1 MRFKQFSVDDG
12 RCAMKVGT
20 DGILLGAWV
29 SCEGARKL
37 LDIGTGSGLIALM
50 AAQRCAAWGDRR
62 FNITAIDIDAAAAGQ
77 AAENFAASPWA
88 GQLTA
93 LPLSL
98 DAFLAEGHDGEFDVI
113 VSNPP
118 YYITG
123 KSIIPAGEARS
134 AARRDADL
142 SLDDIVRAAAAL
154 LAPQGRLA
162 LILPRARE
170 ADLLAACAAVGMEPL
185 RRCLVCTTPRK
196 APSRLLVE
204 VGRMQGEPSES
215 VSWGRS
221 DETVRTYP
229 ANQPP
234 SYLQWCRSGT
244 FDGTYPKVGRDLPH
258 QEEACLTIGSPEFKT
273 LTGDYYL

>member
-1 MRFKQFSVDDG
+1 
-12 RCAMKVGT
+12 MKVGT

-29 SCEGARKL
+29 STEGAGKL

-50 AAQRCAAWGDRR
+50 AAQRCAAGGDRR
-62 FNITAIDIDAAAAGQ
+62 FHITGIDIDAEAAVQ

-88 GQLTA
+88 EQLSA
-93 LPLSL
+93 RHASL
-98 DAFLAEGHDGEFDVI
+98 AEFVEEGHDGAFDVI

-123 KSIIPAGEARS
+123 KSIIPAGEART
-134 AARRDADL
+134 AARRDSDL
-142 SLDDIVRAAAAL
+142 SLDDILRAAAVL

-162 LILPRARE
+162 LILPTARE
-170 ADLLAACAAVGMEPL
+170 ADLLAACAAAGMEPV
-185 RRCLVCTTPRK
+185 RRCLVRTTPRK

-204 VGRMQGEPSES
+204 VGRMQGDPSES

-258 QEEACLTIGSPEFKT
+258 QEEACLTIGSPEFRT
-273 LTGDYYL
+273 LTGDFYL

>member
-1 MRFKQFSVDDG
+1 MRFKQFSVDDD

-29 SCEGARKL
+29 SCEGAGKL

-50 AAQRCAAWGDRR
+50 AAQRCAAGGDRR
-62 FNITAIDIDAAAAGQ
+62 FHITAIDIDAAAAGQ

-98 DAFLAEGHDGEFDVI
+98 ADFVAEGHCGQFDVI

-123 KSIIPAGEARS
+123 KSIIPAGEART

-142 SLDDIVRAAAAL
+142 SLDDILRAASVL

-162 LILPRARE
+162 LILPTARE
-170 ADLLAACAAVGMEPL
+170 ADLLAACAAAGMEPV
-185 RRCLVCTTPRK
+185 RRCLVRTTPRK

-204 VGRMQGEPSES
+204 I
-215 VSWGRS
+215 SWGRS

-234 SYLQWCRSGT
+234 SYLQWCRSGS

-258 QEEACLTIGSPEFKT
+258 QEEACLTIGSPEFRI
-273 LTGDYYL
+273 LTGDFYL

>member
-50 AAQRCAAWGDRR
+50 AAQRCAAGGDRR

-118 YYITG
+118 YYIAG

-162 LILPRARE
+162 LILPTARE
-170 ADLLAACAAVGMEPL
+170 ADLLASMEKYGFSAT
-185 RRCLVCTTPRK
+185 RICLVKTTERK
-196 APSRLLVE
+196 EPSRVLVE
-204 VGRMQGEPSES
+204 IGRIQDGPSAKGNCVANIFS
-215 VSWGRS
+215 IRQAIGPKAFRRA
-221 DETVRTYP
+221 DNNTETT
-229 ANQPP
+229 
-234 SYLQWCRSGT
+234 
-244 FDGTYPKVGRDLPH
+244 
-258 QEEACLTIGSPEFKT
+258 CLTIGSEEFRI